1 MIVGC
6 EWANRGLTSEHH
18 EESPVIQRKTQTASY
33 WQEQVAVSRQD
44 LDYLYDRILDA
55 AKPIPTAVL
64 AELLIDRHCRRE
76 EEMIQAELSKG
87 PAYQPQDHYEVGAQ
101 LIFPALDYVLGT
113 VVGTRPGRNPEYG
126 DFTAIQVRFGDQAGF
141 QEFASGLQGEHRL
154 NRKEGGGEPLVDGAV
169 IPSGEL
175 YELYGAFVQRKLVE
189 ALKVQDGFICYKDQ
203 WFLRDML
210 AKVHMGHLNIV
221 EALIDVKG
229 APLATADLLPELG
242 LPAEIPSDIQILSLN
257 CALEDD
263 ERFDNVGDSG
273 RDVWYLRRLTPE
285 PVTHP
290 PARLVIKPVSYG
302 RQEIDQ
308 ELLLIEREID
318 DEGSGEEVMGPSRPI
333 YKTSITLIYPHWRI
347 GTLPLTVRTRGL
359 FPQATTHHTPVVLI
373 DGQSGDKMQGWV
385 VHKEQYVYGL
395 KEWYNRYELPAGA
408 LVKLERTRD
417 PRIITID
424 FEARRLKRLWL
435 KVASVQEGRL
445 VFQMSKLPVSC
456 EYDEQ
461 MAIGEEDPAAV
472 DSLRARMEARDESL
486 FQLMVQI
493 MPELIK
499 LSPQGAVHAKAIY
512 SGVNIVRRISPGPIF
527 ALLSVKPC
535 FIPMGGGYWTF
546 DATLVKP

>member
-1 MIVGC
+1 MANC
-6 EWANRGLTSEHH
+6 EWANLGLTPEHH
-18 EESPVIQRKTQTASY
+18 EERPVIQRKTQTESY

-55 AKPIPTAVL
+55 AKPVPIAVL
-64 AELLIDRHCRRE
+64 AQLLIDRHCRRE

-87 PAYQPQDHYEVGAQ
+87 PAYQPKDHYEVGAQ
-101 LIFPALDYVLGT
+101 LIFPAFDYVLGT
-113 VVGTRPGRNPEYG
+113 VVGTRSGRNPEHG
-126 DFTAIQVRFGDQAGF
+126 DFTAIQVRFEGQAGF
-141 QEFASGLQGEHRL
+141 LEFAADLQGEHRL
-154 NRKEGGGEPLVDGAV
+154 NRKEGEDELLVAGDL
-169 IPSGEL
+169 IPSTEL
-175 YELYGAFVQRKLVE
+175 HERYGAFVERKLVV
-189 ALKVQDGFICYKDQ
+189 ALEEQDSFVCHKDQ

-229 APLATADLLPELG
+229 TPLLTADLLPELG
-242 LPAEIPSDIQILSLN
+242 LPIEVPSDIQILSLN
-257 CALEDD
+257 CALDDD

-273 RDVWYLRRLTPE
+273 RDIWYLRRLTPE
-285 PVTHP
+285 PVANP
-290 PARLVIKPVSYG
+290 PARLVIKAVPYD

-333 YKTSITLIYPHWRI
+333 YKTSVTLIYPHWRI

-395 KEWYNRYELPAGA
+395 KEWYQRYELPAGA

-435 KVASVQEGRL
+435 KVASVEEGKL

-461 MAIGEEDPAAV
+461 MAMSEEDPGAV
-472 DSLRARMEARDESL
+472 DRLRARMEARDESL

-499 LSPQGAVHAKAIY
+499 LSPQGTVHAKAIY
-512 SGVNIVRRISPGPIF
+512 SGVNILRRTPPGPIF

-546 DATLVKP
+546 DATLVKS

>member
-1 MIVGC
+1 MI
-6 EWANRGLTSEHH
+6 E
-18 EESPVIQRKTQTASY
+18 RKTQTASY
-33 WQEQVAVSRQD
+33 WQEQMAVGRQD

-55 AKPIPTAVL
+55 AQPISTADL
-64 AELLIDRHCRRE
+64 AQLLMDRHCRRE
-76 EEMIQAELSKG
+76 EEMVQAELSKG
-87 PAYQPQDHYEVGAQ
+87 PAHQPKDHYEVGAQ

-113 VVGTRPGRNPEYG
+113 VVGTRSGRNPEYG
-126 DFTAIQVRFGDQAGF
+126 DFTVIQVRFPSQAGVR
-141 QEFASGLQGEHRL
+141 EFAADLQGEHRL
-154 NRKEGGGEPLVDGAV
+154 NRKEGEGQVLVVDAL
-169 IPSGEL
+169 IPYTEL
-175 YELYGAFVQRKLVE
+175 YERYGMFVERKLTA
-189 ALKVQDGFICYKDQ
+189 ALKEQDSFICYKDQ

-210 AKVHMGHLNIV
+210 AKIHVGHLNIV

-229 APLATADLLPELG
+229 APLPTADLLRDLG
-242 LPAEIPSDIQILSLN
+242 LPDEIPPDIQVLSLN
-257 CALEDD
+257 CALEED

-273 RDVWYLRRLTPE
+273 RDIWYLRRLTPE
-285 PVTHP
+285 PVIHP
-290 PARLVIKPVSYG
+290 PERLVIRAVPYD
-302 RQEIDQ
+302 RQVIDQ

-333 YKTSITLIYPHWRI
+333 YKTSIILIYPHWRF

-395 KEWYNRYELPAGA
+395 KEWYQRYELPAGA
-408 LVKLERTRD
+408 LIKLERTRD

-424 FEARRLKRLWL
+424 FEVRRLKRLWL
-435 KVASVQEGRL
+435 KVASVEEGRL

-461 MAIGEEDPAAV
+461 MAIGEEDPVAV
-472 DSLRARMEARDESL
+472 DRFRARMEAREDSL

-499 LSPQGAVHAKAIY
+499 LSPQGTVHAKAIY
-512 SGVNIVRRISPGPIF
+512 SGVNILRRTPPGPIF
-527 ALLSVKPC
+527 ALLTVKPC
-535 FIPMGGGYWTF
+535 FVPMGGGYWTF
-546 DATLVKP
+546 DATLVKS